1 MVRDA
6 KAVAGNIRDQQK
18 AGQWRDSNK
27 DLLDS
32 VGQVRIAVGG
42 PDAVVEP
49 QIDMASLQLGTDEI
63 AVIALLFMF
72 IYLSFILD
80 SWRFFCKS
88 RSSFCYH
95 WFNEVR
101 DGKSLT

>member
-72 IYLSFILD
+72 IFLFFILD
-80 SWRFFCKS
+80 S
-88 RSSFCYH
+88 
-95 WFNEVR
+95 
-101 DGKSLT
+101 